1 MHANGAAPR
10 VAWEFIRFSGVGVV
24 SFGIDFGLFSLLLA
38 LGVQHILASSVS
50 FCISVVVNYILTRRF
65 VFASGPNVN
74 VAKEFTYYVL
84 LNFVALGLNTLVL
97 FVCVDLSDL
106 HPLLGKIIATAVV
119 MVFNFVTRKM
129 LIEHMSRNATN
140 ASPAD

>member
-1 MHANGAAPR
+1 MHTNWVSSR
-10 VAWEFIRFSGVGVV
+10 VAREFIRFSGVGVV
-24 SFGIDFGLFSLLLA
+24 SFGIDLGLFSLLLV

-65 VFASGPNVN
+65 VFASDSNVN
-74 VAKEFTYYVL
+74 VAKEFTYYIL
-84 LNFVALGLNTLVL
+84 LNFVALGLNTFVL
-97 FVCVDLSDL
+97 FVCVDLSHL

-140 ASPAD
+140 ASSVD